1 MGPYEVTTGLK
12 IMRSSIRIKTVTPV
26 SLREFT
32 NVKKNLHILGE
43 LLTEKAVRVAGYM
56 MADVLTTAQPQV
68 PLQSD
73 WQGHA
78 RSWGGKLR
86 ESGEARVMFG
96 KNAPGRNFGGYGLNV
111 AKGRRDGG
119 VNIDLSKLRGR
130 LNKSVKYIT
139 GNASYIRDNERGE
152 DIALWTHEELH
163 PFGGAPPRARFPG
176 TGPKYLENAW
186 NRRLSEYMS
195 WIKGSYSDADI
206 TKLLRKHMKI
216 TEKGDRFKAN
226 IAIFQ
231 PSVLR
236 AAEANEEAMFFR
248 RGAKPTPQVI
258 IDSMGEFEDSD
269 PTNILTAGK
278 TKPSR
283 KEL

>member
-1 MGPYEVTTGLK
+1 
-12 IMRSSIRIKTVTPV
+12 MRSSIRIKTVTPV

-139 GNASYIRDNERGE
+139 GNASYIKIMNVEKILHFGHMRNY
-152 DIALWTHEELH
+152 THLVEHLQELDSQEQ
-163 PFGGAPPRARFPG
+163 AQ
-176 TGPKYLENAW
+176 
-186 NRRLSEYMS
+186 
-195 WIKGSYSDADI
+195 
-206 TKLLRKHMKI
+206 
-216 TEKGDRFKAN
+216 N
-226 IAIFQ
+226 I
-231 PSVLR
+231 
-236 AAEANEEAMFFR
+236 
-248 RGAKPTPQVI
+248 
-258 IDSMGEFEDSD
+258 
-269 PTNILTAGK
+269 
-278 TKPSR
+278 
-283 KEL
+283 